1 MMSREE
7 FKQYMDSVVEKA
19 FKEGVTWKTNGENL
33 YSIDDAIKN
42 AQDKILE
49 GK

>member
-19 FKEGVTWKTNGENL
+19 FKEGVAWKTNGENL